1 MMDVCYMN
9 DFIEAQR
16 QLLKGK
22 LMCDMSEEDQ
32 LSLPEVDEFVNKGVN
47 TKAHLGQ
54 LIKKLLLVSFSLSN
68 NVMVCNGTETEQP
81 ETEKRLMLMMTK
93 MMTGVQDTLLS
104 KVDEKLTVFRSEV
117 TAKSLSTVEEPQE
130 EEPEPKKKFQLL
142 VENESKVPFTK
153 NAWSV
158 VESGMKNKMVNVKV
172 DRVSLTQ
179 NGRITMKVP
188 DEASVAQTTEVLQ
201 EAGYKVTDISKTN
214 KPTLLPK
221 IRIIDIPSDMFP
233 DDEVKDQA
241 KNRELKKKKFVEA
254 LMVKNESFRTF
265 MEKRS
270 REQVDEESDDK
281 VAKRQIDYDTL
292 GFKVIYMDK
301 NGGSVIVVVSPEVR
315 QFLKSIGDKL
325 YLGYRACKVFN
336 HFRLTQCYKC
346 QSFGH
351 KSATCSAIRE
361 VCMFCAKAGHRSKEC
376 TKRHEKNSHCCVNC
390 KNSDDSNIRRNAH
403 KHNAS
408 SDLCPIVVHEMLV
421 LMSKTIGA
429 GESKNYYLNQLKKKQ
444 EKHQSH

>member
-16 QLLKGK
+16 QLLKVK
-22 LMCDMSEEDQ
+22 LLCDMSEEDQ
-32 LSLPEVDEFVNKGVN
+32 LSLPEVDEFVNKSVN

-104 KVDEKLTVFRSEV
+104 PLSKVDENLTVFRPEV

-130 EEPEPKKKFQLL
+130 EEPEPKKKYQLL

-153 NAWSV
+153 NSWSV
-158 VESGMKNKMVNVKV
+158 IESGMKIKMVNVKV

-188 DEASVAQTTEVLQ
+188 DEASVAQKTEVLQ

-221 IRIIDIPSDMFP
+221 IRII
-233 DDEVKDQA
+233 DEVKDQA

-361 VCMFCAKAGHRSKEC
+361 VFE
-376 TKRHEKNSHCCVNC
+376 
-390 KNSDDSNIRRNAH
+390 
-403 KHNAS
+403 
-408 SDLCPIVVHEMLV
+408 L
-421 LMSKTIGA
+421 
-429 GESKNYYLNQLKKKQ
+429 
-444 EKHQSH
+444 